1 MEIKYNNVSYVY
13 NDKTPLKKLALK
25 NINLT
30 IQEGKVNALIGT
42 SGSGKTTLVEL
53 LNSLLVP
60 TKGEVIVDKD
70 VISSKSRI
78 KNISALRRKVGIVFQ
93 FPEEQFFN
101 LTVKKEVEFGLISF
115 NYRTNEKEKRVSDA
129 LKMVGLDDSYL
140 ERDPFK
146 LSNGEKRK
154 VAIASILV
162 FNPKIIVF
170 DEPTI
175 GLDYDSKKNLLK
187 LIRLLKN
194 RYNKTI
200 IIISHDI
207 DFIHSIS
214 DYVILLDNGQV
225 ILTGNKYDTLGN
237 PDVLKK
243 YNLPIPKVIEFSYKV
258 LKNKGIKMGYRD
270 DLNDLLKD
278 IYRYAK

>member
-1 MEIKYNNVSYVY
+1 MEIKYDNVSYVY
-13 NDKTPLKKLALK
+13 NPKTALKKVALK
-25 NINLT
+25 NINLV
-30 IQEGKVNALIGT
+30 IQDSKVNALIGT
-42 SGSGKTTLVEL
+42 SGSGKTTLIEL

-60 TKGEVIVDKD
+60 TEGEVTVDEDIIANKGY
-70 VISSKSRI
+70 I
-78 KNISALRRKVGIVFQ
+78 KNINALRRKVGIIFQ

-101 LTVKKEVEFGLISF
+101 LTVKKEIEFGLLSF
-115 NYRTNEKEKRVSDA
+115 NYRINEKDKRVSDA

-140 ERDPFK
+140 DRDPFK
-146 LSNGEKRK
+146 LSNGEQRK

-175 GLDYDSKKNLLK
+175 GLDYDSKKNLIK
-187 LIRLLKN
+187 LIRMLKT
-194 RYNKTI
+194 RYSKTI

-214 DYVILLDNGQV
+214 DYVILLDKGNL
-225 ILTGNKYDTLGN
+225 ILTGNKYDILAN
-237 PDVLKK
+237 PSALEY
-243 YNLPIPKVIEFSYKV
+243 YNLPMPKVVEFSYKV

-270 DLNDLLKD
+270 DVNDLLKD

>member
-1 MEIKYNNVSYVY
+1 MEIKYNNVTYVY
-13 NDKTPLKKLALK
+13 NDKTPLKKVALK

-30 IQEGKVNALIGT
+30 FKEGKVNALIGT
-42 SGSGKTTLVEL
+42 SGSGKTTLIEL
-53 LNSLLVP
+53 MNSLLVP

-70 VISSKSRI
+70 VISAKSRI
-78 KNISALRRKVGIVFQ
+78 KNINALRRKVGIVFQ

-101 LTVKKEVEFGLISF
+101 LTVKKEIEFGLISF
-115 NYRTNEKEKRVSDA
+115 NYRISEKEKRISDA

-175 GLDYDSKKNLLK
+175 GLDYDSKKNLIK

-207 DFIHSIS
+207 DFVHSIS
-214 DYVILLDNGQV
+214 DYVVLLDNGQV
-225 ILTGNKYDTLGN
+225 ILTGDKYDTLGN
-237 PDVLKK
+237 PDVLKRF
-243 YNLPIPKVIEFSYKV
+243 NLSISKVIEFSYKV

>member
-1 MEIKYNNVSYVY
+1 MEIRYDNVSYVY
-13 NDKTPLKKLALK
+13 NPKTALKKVALK
-25 NINLT
+25 DINLT
-30 IQEGKVNALIGT
+30 IQDSKINAVIGT

-60 TKGEVIVDKD
+60 TKGKVIVDKD
-70 VISSKSRI
+70 IISEKSQI
-78 KNISALRRKVGIVFQ
+78 KNINTLRRKVGIVFQ

-101 LTVKKEVEFGLISF
+101 LTVKKELEFGLLSF
-115 NYRTNEKEKRVSDA
+115 NYRTNEIDKRVSDA

-140 ERDPFK
+140 DRDPFK
-146 LSNGEKRK
+146 LSNGEQRK
-154 VAIASILV
+154 VAIASILIV
-162 FNPKIIVF
+162 NPKIIVF

-175 GLDYDSKKNLLK
+175 GLDYESKKNFIK
-187 LIRLLKN
+187 LIRMLKN

-207 DFIHSIS
+207 DFIHNIS
-214 DYVILLDNGQV
+214 DYVILLDKGKL
-225 ILTGNKYDTLGN
+225 ILTGNKYDILGN
-237 PDVLKK
+237 PDVLKE
-243 YNLPIPKVIEFSYKV
+243 YNLPVPKVVEFSYKV

-270 DLNDLLKD
+270 DVNDLLKD

>member
-1 MEIKYNNVSYVY
+1 M
-13 NDKTPLKKLALK
+13 L
-25 NINLT
+25 
-30 IQEGKVNALIGT
+30 
-42 SGSGKTTLVEL
+42 
-53 LNSLLVP
+53 
-60 TKGEVIVDKD
+60 
-70 VISSKSRI
+70 
-78 KNISALRRKVGIVFQ
+78 
-93 FPEEQFFN
+93 
-101 LTVKKEVEFGLISF
+101 SF
-115 NYRTNEKEKRVSDA
+115 NYRTNEKDKRVSDA

-146 LSNGEKRK
+146 LSNGEQRK

-175 GLDYDSKKNLLK
+175 GLDYDSKKNLIK
-187 LIRLLKN
+187 LIRMLKT
-194 RYNKTI
+194 RYSKTI

-214 DYVILLDNGQV
+214 DYVILLDKGNL
-225 ILTGNKYDTLGN
+225 ILTGNKYDILAN
-237 PDVLKK
+237 PSALEY
-243 YNLPIPKVIEFSYKV
+243 YNLPMPKVVEFSYKV

-270 DLNDLLKD
+270 DINDLLKD

>member
-1 MEIKYNNVSYVY
+1 MEIKYENVSYVY
-13 NDKTPLKKLALK
+13 NPKTALKKVALK
-25 NINLT
+25 DINLV
-30 IQEGKVNALIGT
+30 IQDSQINALIGT
-42 SGSGKTTLVEL
+42 SGSGKTTLIEL

-60 TKGEVIVDKD
+60 TKGKVIVDKD
-70 VISSKSRI
+70 IIANKGYI
-78 KNISALRRKVGIVFQ
+78 KNINQLRRKVGIVFQ

-101 LTVKKEVEFGLISF
+101 LTVKKEIEFGLLSF
-115 NYRTNEKEKRVSDA
+115 NYRTNELDKRVSDA

-146 LSNGEKRK
+146 LSNGEQRK

-175 GLDYDSKKNLLK
+175 GLDYDSKKNLIK
-187 LIRLLKN
+187 LIRMLKN

-207 DFIHSIS
+207 DFIHNIS
-214 DYVILLDNGQV
+214 DYVILLDKGNL
-225 ILTGNKYDTLGN
+225 ILTGSKYDTLAN
-237 PDVLKK
+237 PAVLKEF
-243 YNLPIPKVIEFSYKV
+243 NIPMPKVVEFSYKV
-258 LKNKGIKMGYRD
+258 LKKKGIKMGYRD
-270 DLNDLLKD
+270 DVNDLLKD

>member
-1 MEIKYNNVSYVY
+1 MEIKYDNVSYVY
-13 NDKTPLKKLALK
+13 NPKTALKKVALK
-25 NINLT
+25 NINLV
-30 IQEGKVNALIGT
+30 IQDSKVNALIGT
-42 SGSGKTTLVEL
+42 SGSGKTTLIEL

-60 TKGEVIVDKD
+60 TEGKVTVDEDIIANKGY
-70 VISSKSRI
+70 I
-78 KNISALRRKVGIVFQ
+78 KNINSLRRKVGIIFQ

-101 LTVKKEVEFGLISF
+101 LTVKKEVEFGLLSF
-115 NYRTNEKEKRVSDA
+115 NYRTNEKDKRVSDA

-146 LSNGEKRK
+146 LSNGEQRK

-175 GLDYDSKKNLLK
+175 GLDYDSKKNLIK
-187 LIRLLKN
+187 LIRMLKT
-194 RYNKTI
+194 RYSKTI

-214 DYVILLDNGQV
+214 DYVILLDKGNL
-225 ILTGNKYDTLGN
+225 ILTGNKYDILAN
-237 PDVLKK
+237 PSALEY
-243 YNLPIPKVIEFSYKV
+243 YNLPMPKVVEFSYKV

-270 DLNDLLKD
+270 DINDLLKD

>member
-1 MEIKYNNVSYVY
+1 MEIKYDNVSYVY
-13 NDKTPLKKLALK
+13 NPKTALKKVALK
-25 NINLT
+25 NINLV
-30 IQEGKVNALIGT
+30 IQDSKVNALIGT
-42 SGSGKTTLVEL
+42 SGSGKTTLIEL

-60 TKGEVIVDKD
+60 TEGKVTVDEDIIANKGY
-70 VISSKSRI
+70 I
-78 KNISALRRKVGIVFQ
+78 KNINSLRRKVGIIFQ

-101 LTVKKEVEFGLISF
+101 LTVKKEVEFGLLSF
-115 NYRTNEKEKRVSDA
+115 NYRTNEKDKRVSDA

-146 LSNGEKRK
+146 LSNGEQRK

-175 GLDYDSKKNLLK
+175 GLDYDSKKNLIK
-187 LIRLLKN
+187 LIRMLKT
-194 RYNKTI
+194 RYSKTI

-214 DYVILLDNGQV
+214 DYVILLDKGNL
-225 ILTGNKYDTLGN
+225 ILTGNKYDILAN
-237 PDVLKK
+237 PSALEY
-243 YNLPIPKVIEFSYKV
+243 YNLPMPKVVEFSYKV

-270 DLNDLLKD
+270 DVNDLLKD

>member
-42 SGSGKTTLVEL
+42 SGSGKTTLIEL

-70 VISSKSRI
+70 VIAQKGHI

-101 LTVKKEVEFGLISF
+101 LTVKKEIEFGLISF

-175 GLDYDSKKNLLK
+175 GLDYDSKKNLIK

-237 PDVLKK
+237 PAVLKK
-243 YNLPIPKVIEFSYKV
+243 YNLPVPKVIEFSYKV

-270 DLNDLLKD
+270 DINDLLKD

>member
-1 MEIKYNNVSYVY
+1 MEIRYDNVSYVY
-13 NDKTPLKKLALK
+13 NPKTALKKVALK
-25 NINLT
+25 DINLT
-30 IQEGKVNALIGT
+30 IQDSKINAVIGT

-60 TKGEVIVDKD
+60 TKGKVIVDKD
-70 VISSKSRI
+70 IISEKSQI
-78 KNISALRRKVGIVFQ
+78 KNINTLRRKVGIVFQ

-101 LTVKKEVEFGLISF
+101 LTVKKELEFGLLSF
-115 NYRTNEKEKRVSDA
+115 NYRTNEIDKRVSDA

-140 ERDPFK
+140 DRDPFK
-146 LSNGEKRK
+146 LSNGEQRK
-154 VAIASILV
+154 VAIASILIV
-162 FNPKIIVF
+162 NPKIIVF

-175 GLDYDSKKNLLK
+175 GLDYESKKNFIK
-187 LIRLLKN
+187 LIRMLKN

-207 DFIHSIS
+207 DFIHNIS
-214 DYVILLDNGQV
+214 DYVILLDKGNV
-225 ILTGNKYDTLGN
+225 ILTGNKYDILGN
-237 PDVLKK
+237 PDVLKE
-243 YNLPIPKVIEFSYKV
+243 YNLPVPKVVEFSYKV

-270 DLNDLLKD
+270 DINDLLKD

>member
-1 MEIKYNNVSYVY
+1 MEIRYDNVSYVY
-13 NDKTPLKKLALK
+13 NPKTALKKVALK
-25 NINLT
+25 DINLT
-30 IQEGKVNALIGT
+30 IQDSKINAVIGT

-60 TKGEVIVDKD
+60 TKGKVIVDKD
-70 VISSKSRI
+70 IISEKSQI
-78 KNISALRRKVGIVFQ
+78 KNINTLRRKVGIVFQ

-101 LTVKKEVEFGLISF
+101 LTVKKELEFGLLSF
-115 NYRTNEKEKRVSDA
+115 NYRTNEIDKRVSDA

-140 ERDPFK
+140 DRDPFK
-146 LSNGEKRK
+146 LSNGEQRK
-154 VAIASILV
+154 VAIASILIV
-162 FNPKIIVF
+162 NPKIIVF

-175 GLDYDSKKNLLK
+175 GLDYESKKNFIK
-187 LIRLLKN
+187 LIRMLKN

-207 DFIHSIS
+207 DFIHNIS
-214 DYVILLDNGQV
+214 DYVILLDKGNV
-225 ILTGNKYDTLGN
+225 ILTGNKYDILGN

-243 YNLPIPKVIEFSYKV
+243 YNLPVPKVVEFSYKV

-270 DLNDLLKD
+270 DINDLLKD